1 MPPPV
6 PATRPR
12 RSEGRVRAGRDPKDA
27 SVRACTGAV
36 FGVMLQVSLDWAND
50 PDMDLATA
58 VDEALQC
65 LEGLRP

>member
-1 MPPPV
+1 M
-6 PATRPR
+6 
-12 RSEGRVRAGRDPKDA
+12 RAGRDPKDA